1 MPLVARKLVLERLD
15 LQSLRLGQFNQAF
28 RRYAQFGRIGR
39 QGFGRCKHT
48 DPIADQHGNG
58 NPTPLDLVINY
69 QPSKAAK
76 SALASTNQYP
86 PTSLKVAQVSH

>member
-1 MPLVARKLVLERLD
+1 MPCKLVFELLD
-15 LQSLRLGQFNQAF
+15 LQRLRLGQFNQIF
-28 RRYAQFGRIGR
+28 RRYAQFDGIGR

-58 NPTPLDLVINY
+58 NPTPLDLVIDY

-76 SALASTNQYP
+76 SALASANQYP
-86 PTSLKVAQVSH
+86 PKALTVAQVLR